1 MFQLYRKPALSYHI
15 SMRTRACK
23 TLLATVS

>member
-15 SMRTRACK
+15 SMRARASK
-23 TLLATVS
+23 TLLATIS